1 MFKFVSSI
9 GNAAYKTAT
18 KTGLAAG
25 DEMPPLPCAL
35 PLQDIKDSQDVYQ
48 MESILDDTFECI
60 QELAAGNMERLNSVV
75 ADKARHKGWKS
86 VDFVDSEGD
95 LQLFSRPH
103 VGPYNFALATVTLDH
118 IPASMILREMHAQ
131 SLDSRKRYSNA
142 LKDYKV
148 VLRNPLFP
156 PALVG
161 HDDDLL
167 EELAEK
173 GIRDWHIEYT
183 SFYAPPPVA
192 NRDLFILIEKRF
204 VPETNKY
211 YIYGTSV
218 NFPEADVP
226 KKTNYVRGIV
236 MFGWE
241 FHHSADGMT
250 HAKYVSC
257 MNPNG
262 WAPTFLVGWMKSE
275 IAKEIQHSRRLLY
288 ELRSKSKES
297 FLAAH
302 VRKSLEKPPKMLDEQ
317 RKELDKKGVTR
328 EQGEKPFPKG
338 SEKQVEDVSAG
349 GDSTEI
355 KEVEAASNELRGG
368 STRSPLGWE
377 HIRSPPSPSITAHP
391 SSRGYEG
398 SADRDN
404 ESKEE
409 KEVAPYPMRHSQSH
423 HHHHHK
429 KHCRH
434 HYCHHCLR
442 RYRAEYSD
450 KNHRP
455 SVTFSPLT
463 DLKGIGTHNSSSGWK
478 QNKTADLEANAM
490 YPSKVVRFER
500 GEVSQRKLLVEDKR
514 VCEEEEE
521 IEFF

>member
-25 DEMPPLPCAL
+25 SEMPPFPCAL
-35 PLQDIKDSQDVYQ
+35 PLQEIRDSEDVYQ
-48 MESILDDTFECI
+48 MEAILDDTFDAI
-60 QELAAGNMERLNSVV
+60 QELAAGKMERLNSVV
-75 ADKARHKGWKS
+75 ADKTRHKGWKS

-103 VGPYNFALATVTLDH
+103 VGPYNFALATLTFDRV
-118 IPASMILREMHAQ
+118 PASMILHEMHAQ
-131 SLDSRKRYSNA
+131 SLESRKRYSNA

-156 PALVG
+156 SALVG
-161 HDDDLL
+161 RDDDLL

-218 NFPEADVP
+218 NFPEAEVP
-226 KKTNYVRGIV
+226 KKANYVRGIV

-241 FHHSADGMT
+241 FQHAADGRT
-250 HAKYVSC
+250 YAKYVSC

-275 IAKEIQHSRRLLY
+275 IAKELQHSRRLLY
-288 ELRSKSKES
+288 ELRSKSKGG
-297 FLAAH
+297 FGAAH
-302 VRKSLEKPPKMLDEQ
+302 VKKIVEEPAVKLAEE
-317 RKELDKKGVTR
+317 RKELNKEDVTR
-328 EQGEKPFPKG
+328 ERGEKPFLKE
-338 SEKQVEDVSAG
+338 SEKKAVDIPS
-349 GDSTEI
+349 GD
-355 KEVEAASNELRGG
+355 GC
-368 STRSPLGWE
+368 RSPLGCDYL
-377 HIRSPPSPSITAHP
+377 RSPPSPSTTVHP
-391 SSRGYEG
+391 SIRAYKE
-398 SADRDN
+398 SAGRD
-404 ESKEE
+404 KEE
-409 KEVAPYPMRHSQSH
+409 KEKEEVAAYPARYSKR
-423 HHHHHK
+423 HHHK

-434 HYCHHCLR
+434 HCCHRCLR
-442 RYRAEYSD
+442 RYRAECSD
-450 KNHRP
+450 KNHSP
-455 SVTFSPLT
+455 SVTFSTLAA
-463 DLKGIGTHNSSSGWK
+463 LERGNTHNCSSRK
-478 QNKTADLEANAM
+478 QNNSTDIESNAM
-490 YPSKVVRFER
+490 YPNKVIRFER